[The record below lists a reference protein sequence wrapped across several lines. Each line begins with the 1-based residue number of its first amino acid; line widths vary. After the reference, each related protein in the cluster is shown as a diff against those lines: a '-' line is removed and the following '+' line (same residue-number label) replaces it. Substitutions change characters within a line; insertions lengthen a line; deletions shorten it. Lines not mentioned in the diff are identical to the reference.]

1 MRRTGDWMKQA
12 KANLKAARDLLRTDN
27 FGLSCLPKSPRNH
40 SRPSSIISA
49 IRKQAMTP
57 RARERGEQVRNVGVG
72 RLIIDPDRRR
82 AEFAV
87 LVADD
92 FQGQGL
98 GTKLVDM
105 IIEVAQDKKVSTIYG
120 IILPENIRMINLARK
135 MGFTVKRRAED
146 VYVELRL
153 DTEKPVETK
162 PKPQQITITT
172 KEG

>member
-1 MRRTGDWMKQA
+1 M
-12 KANLKAARDLLRTDN
+12 
-27 FGLSCLPKSPRNH
+27 
-40 SRPSSIISA
+40 
-49 IRKQAMTP
+49 
-57 RARERGEQVRNVGVG
+57 RNVGVG

-98 GTKLVDM
+98 GTKLVDT